1 MKEGFVVGADDGRVK
16 VESDGFVFGRR
27 RVSIF
32 LLFFSFYFFLKE
44 SLSGESVIMS
54 G

>member
-1 MKEGFVVGADDGRVK
+1 MGADDGRVK

-27 RVSIF
+27 RVYIF
-32 LLFFSFYFFLKE
+32 LLFFCFIFFLKE
-44 SLSGESVIMS
+44 SLSGECVIMS